1 MSASAKGKGSGKK
14 DDDNPYSDTVLLPQT
29 DFSMRANAKKREPEL
44 QQWWRENRVYEELL
58 RQNREA
64 GGDQF
69 TLHDGPPYANGTL
82 HLGHAM
88 NKVLKDIIVKH
99 RLLSGKAAAFVP
111 GWDCH
116 GLPIELKVL
125 QVSQP
130 LGARALPCPASS
142 IYL

>member
-1 MSASAKGKGSGKK
+1 MGKGSGKK

-130 LGARALPCPASS
+130 LDARALPCPASS